1 MQITL
6 DDVKPMIAELGFAL
20 PDSVLSLLL
29 SQVNA
34 KSGCLEANYDET
46 TQKLLLIYTVV
57 RLASLSGA
65 RKISSQSAPNGASR
79 SFAYDSAGTDY
90 LLNQIRA
97 WDSAGV
103 FLICRCRVKRSDSL
117 VWSGGIDEFS
127 CKLGIYL
134 MGHTVAACR
143 EGQIR

>member
-1 MQITL
+1 
-6 DDVKPMIAELGFAL
+6 MIAELGFTL

-65 RKISSQSAPNGASR
+65 RKISSQSAPNGTSR

-97 WDSAGV
+97 WDSAGC
-103 FLICRCRVKRSDSL
+103 LSDLPLSSKT
-117 VWSGGIDEFS
+117 VGFFGVVGG
-127 CKLGIYL
+127 Y
-134 MGHTVAACR
+134 
-143 EGQIR
+143 Q

>member
-6 DDVKPMIAELGFAL
+6 DDVKPMIAELGFTL

-46 TQKLLLIYTVV
+46 TQKLLLIYTAV

-65 RKISSQSAPNGASR
+65 SQSAPNGASR

-97 WDSAGV
+97 WDSAGC
-103 FLICRCRVKRSDSL
+103 LSDLPLSSKT
-117 VWSGGIDEFS
+117 VGFFGVVGG
-127 CKLGIYL
+127 Y
-134 MGHTVAACR
+134 
-143 EGQIR
+143 Q

>member
-97 WDSAGV
+97 WDSAGC
-103 FLICRCRVKRSDSL
+103 LSDLPLSSKT
-117 VWSGGIDEFS
+117 VGFFGVVGG
-127 CKLGIYL
+127 Y
-134 MGHTVAACR
+134 
-143 EGQIR
+143 Q

>member
-6 DDVKPMIAELGFAL
+6 DDVKPMIAELGFTL

-79 SFAYDSAGTDY
+79 SFAYDSAGADAIKFIKRDEDVFEHIADDY
-90 LLNQIRA
+90 T
-97 WDSAGV
+97 
-103 FLICRCRVKRSDSL
+103 LITAV
-117 VWSGGIDEFS
+117 
-127 CKLGIYL
+127 
-134 MGHTVAACR
+134 
-143 EGQIR
+143 